1 MMKLNRLTVLAILV
15 GAVAGGLLA
24 ADTTTTPA
32 AKPAV
37 AQETA
42 VFAVPGLDQVATV
55 KALSKALAEK
65 TGIVDAKVDKE
76 KSQYAVTFET
86 AKTNPDEILKALAP
100 VAPAAKLEK
109 VVPAEGKTAA
119 KPDCSQCPSRSGC
132 GSKPE

>member
-1 MMKLNRLTVLAILV
+1 MMKLNRLVVLVVLA
-15 GAVAGGLLA
+15 GAIAGGLLA
-24 ADTTTTPA
+24 ADAPTTPA

-65 TGIVDAKVDKE
+65 TGIVAAKVDKE
-76 KSQYAVTFET
+76 KGQYAVTFET
-86 AKTNPDEILKALAP
+86 ARTNPDEILKALAP
-100 VAPAAKLEK
+100 VAPTAKLEK

-132 GSKPE
+132 GTKHE